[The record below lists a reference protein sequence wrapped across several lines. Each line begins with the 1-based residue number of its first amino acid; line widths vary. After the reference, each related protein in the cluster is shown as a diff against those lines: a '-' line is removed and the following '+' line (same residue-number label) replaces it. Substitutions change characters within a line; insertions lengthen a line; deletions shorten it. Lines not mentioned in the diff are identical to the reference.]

1 MAYLLQLRE
10 AIAAVLHLH
19 FLFELTLRG
28 REGGGRVGGGG
39 GAGGTLEALVR
50 PDCYLL
56 TLNQLL
62 LMLLQERGSGGKDV
76 GAAGEEVGEQEDKEQ
91 PEE

>member
-28 REGGGRVGGGG
+28 GEGGGRGGGSS
-39 GAGGTLEALVR
+39 GAGGALEALVR

-56 TLNQLL
+56 TLDQLL
-62 LMLLQERGSGGKDV
+62 LLLQE
-76 GAAGEEVGEQEDKEQ
+76 
-91 PEE
+91 